1 MDDSALVIR
10 VENVSKVFWRH
21 FNQTL
26 EMQRA
31 EQSKVGVER
40 TTNCTIGTVDAN
52 FEVHPHEILVRI
64 GMSGSGKSTLLRL
77 INRLSLPP
85 LGRSAGLLLT

>member
-31 EQSKVGVER
+31 E
-40 TTNCTIGTVDAN
+40 
-52 FEVHPHEILVRI
+52 
-64 GMSGSGKSTLLRL
+64 
-77 INRLSLPP
+77 
-85 LGRSAGLLLT
+85 